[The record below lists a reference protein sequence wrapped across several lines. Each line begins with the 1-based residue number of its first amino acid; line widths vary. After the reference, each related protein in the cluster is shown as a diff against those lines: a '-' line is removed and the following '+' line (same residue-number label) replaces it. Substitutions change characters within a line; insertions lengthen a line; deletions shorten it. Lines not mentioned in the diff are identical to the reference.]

1 MATDSTAGLHCVG
14 DSIVLGFTNVLRPQD
29 DREVFVYVIVEQEHR
44 NVQAHRLVTID
55 AEILKQQSTT

>member
-29 DREVFVYVIVEQEHR
+29 DREVFIYVTVE
-44 NVQAHRLVTID
+44 QAHRLVTID